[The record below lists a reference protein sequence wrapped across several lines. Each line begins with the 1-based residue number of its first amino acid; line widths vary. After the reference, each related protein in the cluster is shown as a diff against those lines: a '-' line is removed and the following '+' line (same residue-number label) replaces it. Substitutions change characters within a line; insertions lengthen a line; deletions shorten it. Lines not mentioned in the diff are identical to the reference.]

1 MSFLTALSGL
11 NAAQTEI
18 SSTSNNI
25 ANVDATGYHKTR
37 VEFSDI
43 YTSNPFS
50 NPVTEIGIG
59 TQVSRVNRSF
69 NQGSIEMTSNS
80 LDMAIQ
86 GAGFFKLQTEMDGG
100 QEIYS
105 RAGAFGLDA
114 DGYVVNSAGNHLAS
128 YKTADNGDVLDNT
141 TTEAL
146 RVPPMWGAS
155 KATGNVGMSVNMP
168 TGATALGSQD
178 AVPASAAF
186 DPTDAT
192 TYAHSTPI
200 NMLDPDGLPMD
211 AMMFFSM
218 TDAPDAADPT
228 SSYTFHLVI
237 EGVEVAPE
245 DAAAATLSF
254 DEDGFQVAGDEAV
267 AYTIGGRSLNIDMSG
282 SQLNDNGFS
291 VMSMEQDGEVVSKLA
306 MLEVDDYGVVWGNY
320 GQTES
325 IALGMIAV
333 STFSNLSGLQNVGN
347 SSYAPTRDSGEPVLG
362 HAGMDGFGS
371 IRSGA
376 LESSNVDLTEELVNL
391 ITAQRNYQASAKAL
405 ETNQTLASTI
415 MNMRG

>member
-114 DGYVVNSAGNHLAS
+114 DGYVVNSAGNHLVS

-168 TGATALGSQD
+168 TGANALGSQD

-237 EGVEVAPE
+237 DGVEVAPE

-306 MLEVDDYGVVWGNY
+306 I
-320 GQTES
+320 S
-325 IALGMIAV
+325 
-333 STFSNLSGLQNVGN
+333 LS
-347 SSYAPTRDSGEPVLG
+347 R
-362 HAGMDGFGS
+362 
-371 IRSGA
+371 
-376 LESSNVDLTEELVNL
+376 EELFYRK
-391 ITAQRNYQASAKAL
+391 IF
-405 ETNQTLASTI
+405 
-415 MNMRG
+415 